1 MAGISVA
8 LPFLAVRITYA
19 VVSSFS
25 HPPSKFDM
33 MVGSWEVFLVMSVV
47 MECVIVSIYLTCGG
61 VIQLESDSEYD
72 KEEGEGKTEKV

>member
-1 MAGISVA
+1 
-8 LPFLAVRITYA
+8 
-19 VVSSFS
+19 
-25 HPPSKFDM
+25 M

-72 KEEGEGKTEKV
+72 KEEGEGKTEKE